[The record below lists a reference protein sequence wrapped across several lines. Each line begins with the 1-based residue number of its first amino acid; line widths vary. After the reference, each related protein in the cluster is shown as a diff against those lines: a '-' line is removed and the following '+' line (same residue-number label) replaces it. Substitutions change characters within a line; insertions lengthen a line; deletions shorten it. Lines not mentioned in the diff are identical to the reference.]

1 MKFSPRIFRLC
12 LTLMAILAILLAS
25 VSFVSSEL
33 KSKAAGA
40 SSHTYYVSK
49 TGSNADGLSWA
60 TAWNELSQINWSVV
74 QPGDTILLDGGSSQ
88 MVYTTTLTIGKSGT
102 RGSPITI
109 ERATDAGHNGKV
121 VLFGGR
127 STPLP
132 YCGQSNYTYQPAPV
146 ANGIVFGPASWIVI
160 DGMNWH
166 GISIYGFNSHGV
178 DMTGNPSNDTLR
190 NMEIYDIGS
199 VSQSGGAESPDTGGH
214 GIYLTGANL
223 TFEQMDIHDN
233 ADDA

>member
-102 RGSPITI
+102 QGSPITI
-109 ERATDAGHNGKV
+109 ERATETGRNGKV
-121 VLFGGR
+121 VIFGGR
-127 STPLP
+127 STSLP
-132 YCGQSNYTYQPAPV
+132 YCGQQNYTYQTNGV
-146 ANGIVFGPASWIVI
+146 TNHGIVFGANSWIVI
-160 DGMNWH
+160 DGMSWD
-166 GISIYGFNSHGV
+166 GIALYGHNNDGV
-178 DMTGNPSNDTLR
+178 VFTSASSNDTVR
-190 NMEIYDIGS
+190 NMEIYDNGDAAQGGS
-199 VSQSGGAESPDTGGH
+199 GWSPNQKGVS
-214 GIYLTGANL
+214 
-223 TFEQMDIHDN
+223 
-233 ADDA
+233 